1 MMGSESVGSPLE
13 MACSDFFKG
22 DIDAIIAIH
31 SNKADKEEVPVSY
44 FFRSYEDMPEL
55 EKLALS
61 MCSGEVLD
69 IGAGLGV
76 HSLWLREHGIDVSS
90 LEIQEGLVALMRKRG
105 LDKVYAADVFE
116 FYGQKFDTLLLLM
129 NGIGIASDI
138 AGLER
143 FLAHARSLLK
153 KGGKILLDSSD
164 LLYLYQEDDGSVL
177 LDLSEEYYGE
187 VEYEF
192 EYNGIRSK
200 PFKWLFIDFGN
211 LWYYARKAG
220 FEAELISE
228 GGHFDYLARLSLI
241 S

>member
-1 MMGSESVGSPLE
+1 MGYERLGSPLE
-13 MACSDFFKG
+13 MACSDFFNG
-22 DIDAIIAIH
+22 EINAIITIH
-31 SNKADKEEVPVSY
+31 SDKADKEEIPVSY
-44 FFRSYEDMPEL
+44 FFRSYEDMPEI

-61 MCSGEVLD
+61 MCQGEVLD
-69 IGAGLGV
+69 IGAGLGA
-76 HSLWLREHGIDVSS
+76 HSIWLQERGIDVSS

-105 LDKVYAADVFE
+105 LDKVYAGDVFE

-129 NGIGIASDI
+129 NGIGIASDL

-164 LLYLYQEDDGSVL
+164 LLYLYQEGDGSLL

-211 LWYYARKAG
+211 LDYYARKAG
-220 FEAELISE
+220 FEVGLITE
-228 GGHFDYLARLSLI
+228 GSHFDYLACLSMI

>member
-1 MMGSESVGSPLE
+1 MGSDKFGSPLE
-13 MACSDFFKG
+13 LACSDFING
-22 DIDAIIAIH
+22 DIDARITIH
-31 SNKADKEEVPVSY
+31 SNKADKEEIPVSY

-69 IGAGLGV
+69 IGAGLGS
-76 HSLWLREHGIDVSS
+76 HSLWLQDNGIDVSS
-90 LEIQEGLVALMRKRG
+90 LEIQGGLVELMRKRG
-105 LDKVYAADVFE
+105 LNKVFATDVFE

-129 NGIGIASDI
+129 NGIGIASDFT
-138 AGLER
+138 GLER
-143 FLAHARSLLK
+143 FLTHSKSLLK
-153 KGGKILLDSSD
+153 EGGEIILDSSD
-164 LLYLYQEDDGSVL
+164 LMYLYEEDDGSVL
-177 LDLSEEYYGE
+177 IDLNEEYYGE

-192 EYNGIRSK
+192 EYKGLKSK

-211 LWYYARKAG
+211 LEYFAQKAG

-228 GGHFDYLARLSLI
+228 GEHFDYLARLRLI